1 MLRSGEWTTGR
12 CSWKWG
18 FDRNMTDLALETKA
32 LTKRF
37 RANVVVD
44 RLTISV
50 ERGDIYGFLG
60 PNGAGKST
68 TLRML
73 LGLVRPTS
81 GVIKYPVRRSGWEY
95 LKAPTRVGAIIE
107 TPAFYENFSGRRNL
121 QLLASLSGGVQ
132 AKRLEEVLEIVD
144 LRDRARD
151 PVKVYSYGMRQRLGI
166 AQALLPTPDLIILD
180 EPTNGL
186 DPQGIHE
193 TRELIRRLR
202 EELKLTVLLSSHLL
216 TEVEQL
222 CNRVG
227 IIHKGNLLYEG
238 EPEALRGSSGRFKV
252 RVDNLPAATELLTS
266 VPGVVVSQ
274 NGSAFLRI
282 DADIETI
289 PEVNELLV
297 TNGIRVYELTPIQ
310 ESLEEAFLRL
320 TNGDVAP
327 QMAAAPAVG
336 KTDAAD

>member
-1 MLRSGEWTTGR
+1 MS
-12 CSWKWG
+12 
-18 FDRNMTDLALETKA
+18 DLALQTDE

-37 RANVVVD
+37 RSRTAVD
-44 RLTISV
+44 RLTICV

-81 GVIKYPVRRSGWEY
+81 GTIKFPVRASGWEY
-95 LKAPTRVGAIIE
+95 LRARSRIGAIIE
-107 TPAFYENFSGRRNL
+107 SPAFYENFSGRRNL

-132 AKRLEEVLEIVD
+132 MKRLEEVLEIVD

-227 IIHKGNLLYEG
+227 IIHEGCLLYEG
-238 EPEALRGSSGRFKV
+238 EPESLVTRASTYRV
-252 RVDNLPAATELLTS
+252 RVDDLSRAFELLTNQ
-266 VPGVVVSQ
+266 PDITVS
-274 NGSAFLRI
+274 R
-282 DADIETI
+282 
-289 PEVNELLV
+289 
-297 TNGIRVYELTPIQ
+297 
-310 ESLEEAFLRL
+310 
-320 TNGDVAP
+320 NGDS
-327 QMAAAPAVG
+327 
-336 KTDAAD
+336 

>member
-1 MLRSGEWTTGR
+1 MS
-12 CSWKWG
+12 
-18 FDRNMTDLALETKA
+18 DIALQTEQ

-37 RANVVVD
+37 GARIAVD
-44 RLTISV
+44 RLTMRV
-50 ERGDIYGFLG
+50 DRGDIYGFLG

-81 GVIKYPVRRSGWEY
+81 GVIKFPVRGSSWEY
-95 LKAPTRVGAIIE
+95 LKARSRVGAIIE

-121 QLLASLSGGVQ
+121 QLLASLSGGVSK
-132 AKRLEEVLEIVD
+132 KRVEEVLEIVE

-186 DPQGIHE
+186 DPQGIQQ
-193 TRELIRRLR
+193 TRNLIRRLR
-202 EELKLTVLLSSHLL
+202 DEFRLTVLLSSHLL
-216 TEVEQL
+216 TEIEQL

-227 IIHKGNLLYEG
+227 IIHEGRLLYEG
-238 EPEALRGSSGRFKV
+238 GPDELIAPTSLYKI
-252 RVDNLPAATELLTS
+252 RVDDLSRAFELLTKES
-266 VPGVVVSQ
+266 GVTVSR
-274 NGSAFLRI
+274 NGTSFLHL
-282 DADIETI
+282 DADAESI
-289 PEVNELLV
+289 PAVNSLLV
-297 TNGIRVYELTPIQ
+297 ANGIKVYELSPAQ

-320 TNGDVAP
+320 TKTE
-327 QMAAAPAVG
+327 AAPAS
-336 KTDAAD
+336 K

>member
-1 MLRSGEWTTGR
+1 MS
-12 CSWKWG
+12 
-18 FDRNMTDLALETKA
+18 DVALQTED

-37 RANVVVD
+37 GARTAVD
-44 RLTISV
+44 RLTMRV

-81 GVIKYPVRRSGWEY
+81 GVIKFPVRASSWEY
-95 LKAPTRVGAIIE
+95 LRARSRVGAIIE

-121 QLLASLSGGVQ
+121 QLLASLSGGVRAQ
-132 AKRLEEVLEIVD
+132 RVDEVLEIVD
-144 LRDRARD
+144 LRARAQD

-166 AQALLPTPDLIILD
+166 AQALLPTPEIIILD

-193 TRELIRRLR
+193 TRNLIRRLR
-202 EELKLTVLLSSHLL
+202 DELKLTVLLSSHLL
-216 TEVEQL
+216 TEIEQL

-227 IIHKGNLLYEG
+227 IIHEGRLLYEG
-238 EPEALRGSSGRFKV
+238 GPEALVSSTSLYKV
-252 RVDNLPAATELLTS
+252 RVDDSARAFELLAKVS
-266 VPGVVVSQ
+266 GVTVSQ
-274 NGSAFLRI
+274 NGGASLRV
-282 DADIETI
+282 DADEESISN
-289 PEVNELLV
+289 VNALLV
-297 TNGIRVYELTPIQ
+297 GNGIKVYELSPAQ

-320 TNGDVAP
+320 TNTVAP
-327 QMAAAPAVG
+327 AGG
-336 KTDAAD
+336 KNE

>member
-1 MLRSGEWTTGR
+1 
-12 CSWKWG
+12 
-18 FDRNMTDLALETKA
+18 MTEIALHTEG

-37 RANVVVD
+37 GAHTAVD

-50 ERGDIYGFLG
+50 ARGDIYGFLG

-81 GVIKYPVRRSGWEY
+81 GVIKYPVRGSGWEY
-95 LKAPTRVGAIIE
+95 LKARTRVGAIIE

-121 QLLASLSGGVQ
+121 QLLASLSGAVQ
-132 AKRLEEVLEIVD
+132 SKRVEEVLEIVG

-166 AQALLPTPDLIILD
+166 AQALLPTPELIILD

-193 TRELIRRLR
+193 TRELIRRLSD
-202 EELKLTVLLSSHLL
+202 EFKLTVLLSSHLL

-227 IIHKGNLLYEG
+227 IIHRGNLLYEG
-238 EPEALRGSSGRFKV
+238 QPEALRGPTGQFKV
-252 RVDNLPAATELLTS
+252 RVDNLRAATELLTS
-266 VPGVVVSQ
+266 VPGVVVNQ
-274 NGSAFLRI
+274 NGTAFLRI
-282 DADIETI
+282 DADVERI

-297 TNGIRVYELTPIQ
+297 TNGIRVYELTPTQ

-320 TNGDVAP
+320 TNGNVNP
-327 QMAAAPAVG
+327 PIN
-336 KTDAAD
+336 

>member
-1 MLRSGEWTTGR
+1 MKEI
-12 CSWKWG
+12 
-18 FDRNMTDLALETKA
+18 ALQTEG

-37 RANVVVD
+37 GAHTAVD

-50 ERGDIYGFLG
+50 ERSDIYGFLG

-73 LGLVRPTS
+73 LGLIRPTS
-81 GVIKYPVRRSGWEY
+81 GVIKYPLRGSGWEY
-95 LKAPTRVGAIIE
+95 LKARTRVGAIIE

-121 QLLASLSGGVQ
+121 QLLASLSGGVKS
-132 AKRLEEVLEIVD
+132 KRVEEVLEIVD

-166 AQALLPTPDLIILD
+166 AQALLPTPELIILD

-202 EELKLTVLLSSHLL
+202 DEFRLTVLLSSHLL

-227 IIHKGNLLYEG
+227 IIHKGTLLYEG
-238 EPEALRGSSGRFKV
+238 EPEALRGSTGRFKV

-266 VPGVVVSQ
+266 VPGVVVNQ
-274 NGSAFLRI
+274 NGAAFLRI
-282 DADIETI
+282 DADLESI

-297 TNGIRVYELTPIQ
+297 TNGIRVYELTPTQ
-310 ESLEEAFLRL
+310 DSLEEAFLRL

-327 QMAAAPAVG
+327 QIPVEQAVG
-336 KTDAAD
+336 RTDVAD

>member
-1 MLRSGEWTTGR
+1 MS
-12 CSWKWG
+12 
-18 FDRNMTDLALETKA
+18 DIALQTEQ

-37 RANVVVD
+37 GARTAVD
-44 RLTISV
+44 RLTMRV

-81 GVIKYPVRRSGWEY
+81 GVIKFPVRASSWEY
-95 LKAPTRVGAIIE
+95 LRARSRVGAIIE

-132 AKRLEEVLEIVD
+132 MKRVEEVLEIVD

-166 AQALLPTPDLIILD
+166 AQALLPTPELIILD

-186 DPQGIHE
+186 DPQGIQQ
-193 TRELIRRLR
+193 TRKLIRRLR
-202 EELKLTVLLSSHLL
+202 DEFRLTVLLSSHLL
-216 TEVEQL
+216 TEIEQL

-227 IIHKGNLLYEG
+227 IIHEGRLLYEG
-238 EPEALRGSSGRFKV
+238 GPEALVAPTSLYKV
-252 RVDNLPAATELLTS
+252 RVDDLSGAFELLTRE
-266 VPGVVVSQ
+266 PGVTVSR
-274 NGSAFLRI
+274 NGASFLRI
-282 DADIETI
+282 DADAESI
-289 PEVNELLV
+289 PAMNALLV
-297 TNGIRVYELTPIQ
+297 AHGIKVYELSPAQ

-320 TNGDVAP
+320 I
-327 QMAAAPAVG
+327 
-336 KTDAAD
+336 KTVVPPSNAEGVR

>member
-1 MLRSGEWTTGR
+1 MSET
-12 CSWKWG
+12 
-18 FDRNMTDLALETKA
+18 ALQTEA

-37 RANVVVD
+37 GARTAVD
-44 RLTISV
+44 RLTMCV

-81 GVIKYPVRRSGWEY
+81 GIIKFPVRAANWEY
-95 LKAPTRVGAIIE
+95 LRARSRIGAIIE

-121 QLLASLSGGVQ
+121 QLLASLSGGVPR
-132 AKRLEEVLEIVD
+132 KRVEEVLEIVE

-186 DPQGIHE
+186 DPQGIQQ
-193 TRELIRRLR
+193 TRNLIRRLR
-202 EELKLTVLLSSHLL
+202 DEFKLTVLLSSHLL
-216 TEVEQL
+216 TEIEQL

-227 IIHKGNLLYEG
+227 IIHEGRLLYEG
-238 EPEALRGSSGRFKV
+238 GPEALVAPTNLFKV
-252 RVDNLPAATELLTS
+252 RVDDLSRAFELLTKES
-266 VPGVVVSQ
+266 GVKVSR
-274 NGSAFLRI
+274 NGTSFLHI
-282 DADIETI
+282 DADAESI
-289 PEVNELLV
+289 PAVNALLV
-297 TNGIRVYELTPIQ
+297 AHGIKVYELSPAQ
-310 ESLEEAFLRL
+310 ETLEEAFLRL
-320 TNGDVAP
+320 TKSSRT
-327 QMAAAPAVG
+327 QL
-336 KTDAAD
+336 

>member
-1 MLRSGEWTTGR
+1 MS
-12 CSWKWG
+12 
-18 FDRNMTDLALETKA
+18 DIALQTEG

-37 RANVVVD
+37 GGRTAVD

-81 GVIKYPVRRSGWEY
+81 GMIRFPVRALSWEY
-95 LKAPTRVGAIIE
+95 LRARSRVGAIIE

-132 AKRLEEVLEIVD
+132 MKRVENVLEIVD
-144 LRDRARD
+144 LRDRAGD

-166 AQALLPTPDLIILD
+166 AQALLPTPEIIILD

-186 DPQGIHE
+186 DPQGIQQ
-193 TRELIRRLR
+193 TRKLIRRLR
-202 EELKLTVLLSSHLL
+202 DEFKLTVLLSSHLL
-216 TEVEQL
+216 TEIEQL

-227 IIHKGNLLYEG
+227 IIHEGRLLYEG
-238 EPEALRGSSGRFKV
+238 GPEALVAPTSLYIV
-252 RVDNLPAATELLTS
+252 RVDDLSGAFDLLTRE
-266 VPGVVVSQ
+266 PGMTVSR
-274 NGSAFLRI
+274 NGSSFLRI
-282 DADIETI
+282 DADAESISA
-289 PEVNELLV
+289 VNALLV
-297 TNGIRVYELTPIQ
+297 AHGIKVYELSPAQ

-320 TNGDVAP
+320 TKTV
-327 QMAAAPAVG
+327 AAPPPVQ
-336 KTDAAD
+336 